1 MSNFYKN
8 QYSFLNI
15 YFGWFNSSRTF
26 TLWLPKTIYFALKI
40 WTFYAPRTDMTH
52 SHLCNSDKSSKALG
66 LRSWAAWRLVG
77 YGWNFARLVLGLI
90 SIFQKISIY
99 GSWGRLFH
107 RIKKTSFIY
116 RSQIH
121 QATFLN
127 IFNKL
132 TIVLLEICNV
142 LTPLLAYILSWK
154 LKNKLK
160 TKDTCWA
167 SSLVG
172 DITIALKPH
181 FFGSWNDYYH

>member
-1 MSNFYKN
+1 
-8 QYSFLNI
+8 
-15 YFGWFNSSRTF
+15 
-26 TLWLPKTIYFALKI
+26 
-40 WTFYAPRTDMTH
+40 MTH
-52 SHLCNSDKSSKALG
+52 SHLCNSDKSSKALA

-154 LKNKLK
+154 LKNIENKRYLLSKFSCWRYHDSSEATLFRFLKWLLSLKLFFISIK
-160 TKDTCWA
+160 TMKLT
-167 SSLVG
+167 
-172 DITIALKPH
+172 KENQ
-181 FFGSWNDYYH
+181 FKFR